1 MEDTVGKKVHFVGIP
16 TPIKYKSKKYVMEK
30 LYNKAQRNPFL
41 AGKTYREYLDF
52 IRAEIELLTL
62 EEPKGDS
69 EEALYDKLK
78 EIGWLREIP
87 IVLFTLL
94 SVKYIA

>member
-1 MEDTVGKKVHFVGIP
+1 MDAKKVHFVGIP
-16 TPIKYKSKKYVMEK
+16 KPIKYKSKKYVMEK

-62 EEPKGDS
+62 EEPKGNS
-69 EEALYDKLK
+69 EEELYDKLK

>member
-1 MEDTVGKKVHFVGIP
+1 MDGKKVHFVGIP
-16 TPIKYKSKKYVMEK
+16 KPIKYKSKKYVMEK
-30 LYNKAQRNPFL
+30 LYSKAQRNPFL
-41 AGKTYREYLDF
+41 AGKTYEEYLDF

-78 EIGWLREIP
+78 EIGWLRELP
-87 IVLFTLL
+87 IVLFTLF